1 MNAIPLTINDLEAV
15 SAKEVASQNAILA
28 SIGARVYQ
36 IAGQECI
43 LGLAKDSGPE
53 ALKVSVQFNGQNII
67 LGLSPALVNAL
78 LQSEGVALTDL
89 NEEVLHLLVR
99 LKLIPSLP
107 QGVQFKGL
115 ALADKKILEPAFQ
128 ALAKQATLRAA
139 IPGSGELLDWDIAI
153 YAMPQTSLGAF
164 LKGFE
169 FLVTQ
174 QIPSPLRKARVPM
187 PIVAAKT
194 AIPAEQLRDIAV
206 GDVILFG

>member
-1 MNAIPLTINDLEAV
+1 MNAIALTINDLEAV

-28 SIGARVYQ
+28 AIGARVYQ
-36 IAGQECI
+36 IAGQECV
-43 LGLAKDSGPE
+43 LGLAKDGGSE
-53 ALKVSVQFNGQNII
+53 ALKVALQFNGQNIV
-67 LGLSPALVNAL
+67 LGLSAAMVNAL
-78 LQSEGVALTDL
+78 LQGEGASLSDL
-89 NEEVLHLLVR
+89 SEEVLNLLVR
-99 LKLIPSLP
+99 LKLIPKLP

-115 ALADKKILEPAFQ
+115 ALADNNTLEPAFQ
-128 ALAKQATLRAA
+128 ALQKQATLRAA
-139 IPGSGELLDWDIAI
+139 IFGSGELLDWDIAI

>member
-1 MNAIPLTINDLEAV
+1 MNATPLTLNDLEV
-15 SAKEVASQNAILA
+15 VTAKDAALQNAVLA
-28 SIGARVYQ
+28 SIGGRLYQ
-36 IAGQECI
+36 IGGQQLI
-43 LGLAKDSGPE
+43 LGLSQDGSDE
-53 ALKVSVQFNGQNII
+53 ALKVAVQFNGQNIV
-67 LGLSPALVNAL
+67 LGFSQSLVNAL
-78 LQSEGVALTDL
+78 LQGEGVSLSDVNVDVL
-89 NEEVLHLLVR
+89 NLLVR
-99 LKLIPSLP
+99 LKAIPKLP

-115 ALADKKILEPAFQ
+115 ALDVNQLEQAFQ
-128 ALAKQATLRAA
+128 VLPKQATLCGATQ
-139 IPGSGELLDWDIAI
+139 SGELLNWDIAI

-174 QIPSPLRKARVPM
+174 VIPSPLLKAKVPM

>member
-15 SAKEVASQNAILA
+15 SVKEVASQNAILA
-28 SIGARVYQ
+28 SIGSRVYQ

-43 LGLAKDSGPE
+43 FGLAKDGGAE
-53 ALKVSVQFNGQNII
+53 ALKVAVQFNGQNIV

-78 LQSEGVALTDL
+78 LQGEGVTLTEL

-99 LKLIPSLP
+99 LKIIPSLH

-115 ALADKKILEPAFQ
+115 ALADNNSLESAFQ

-169 FLVTQ
+169 FLVSQ
-174 QIPSPLRKARVPM
+174 QIPSPLLKARVPM

-194 AIPAEQLRDIAV
+194 TVPAEQLRDIAV
-206 GDVILFG
+206 GDIILFG

>member
-1 MNAIPLTINDLEAV
+1 MNAIPLTINNLEAV
-15 SAKEVASQNAILA
+15 SAKDAATQNAILA
-28 SIGARVYQ
+28 AIGARAYH
-36 IAGQECI
+36 IAGQEFI
-43 LGLAKDSGPE
+43 LGLSKDGGTE
-53 ALKVSVQFNGQNII
+53 ALKVALQFNGQNIV

-78 LQSEGVALTDL
+78 LQSESASLADL
-89 NEEVLHLLVR
+89 NEEVLNLLVR
-99 LKLIPSLP
+99 LKLVPSLP
-107 QGVQFKGL
+107 QGLQFKGL
-115 ALADKKILEPAFQ
+115 SLVENNTLEPAFQ

-139 IPGSGELLDWDIAI
+139 IPESGELLNWDIAI

-169 FLVTQ
+169 FLVTKN
-174 QIPSPLRKARVPM
+174 IPSPLLKAKVPM